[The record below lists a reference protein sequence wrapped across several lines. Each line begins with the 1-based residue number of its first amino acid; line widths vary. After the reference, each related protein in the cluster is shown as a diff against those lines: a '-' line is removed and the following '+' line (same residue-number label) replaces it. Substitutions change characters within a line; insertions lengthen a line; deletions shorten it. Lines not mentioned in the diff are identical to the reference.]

1 MLVLKKEKVNDC
13 TKKSKC
19 LDSKKKKVNAC
30 TQKRKKKFNDIVN

>member
-19 LDSKKKKVNAC
+19 LYKKK
-30 TQKRKKKFNDIVN
+30 KKKFNDIVN